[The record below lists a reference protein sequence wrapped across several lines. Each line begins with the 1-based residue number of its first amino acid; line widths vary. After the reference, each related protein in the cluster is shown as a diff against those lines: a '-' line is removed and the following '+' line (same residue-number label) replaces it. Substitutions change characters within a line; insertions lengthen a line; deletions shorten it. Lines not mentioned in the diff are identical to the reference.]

1 MCNQH
6 SPETLIYKLQLEN
19 EYANT
24 ENIPEITSHQNILYY
39 KDSNII
45 NTSSTD
51 EIVEDTSN
59 PFITL
64 RNLRFKNLEKNIIGY
79 LNVNSVRNK
88 INMLKSMMN
97 ENIDI
102 LFISKTKIDNSFSE
116 NQFTRGI

>member
-6 SPETLIYKLQLEN
+6 SPETLVYKQQLEN

-24 ENIPEITSHQNILYY
+24 ENITEISSHQNKLYY
-39 KDSNII
+39 KDII

-64 RNLRFKNLEKNIIGY
+64 RNLRLKNYDE
-79 LNVNSVRNK
+79 
-88 INMLKSMMN
+88 SMMN

-102 LFISKTKIDNSFSE
+102 LVIAETKIDNSFPE
-116 NQFTRGI
+116 NQFTIRGI

>member
-6 SPETLIYKLQLEN
+6 FPETLIYKRQLEN

-24 ENIPEITSHQNILYY
+24 ENITEITSHQNKLYY

-64 RNLRFKNLEKNIIGY
+64 RNLHLKNLEKIIIGH

-102 LFISKTKIDNSFSE
+102 LVISETIMIIPSLKTNLL
-116 NQFTRGI
+116 